1 MDPVPKLPAGTL
13 LAHGRSG
20 IDLDGAISAQ
30 LALGCAAFVLETTW
44 WTIFTLC
51 CIRVLPKLPAGTVIT
66 KNGAYC
72 SLEPANVA
80 HLTLG
85 CATFVL
91 ESSCYTV
98 FAPRCVRVIL
108 APKHPGGTVLAIDG
122 ASSPLVFTFRAGAAL
137 ASTSLVLELTSR
149 TLVALRLAVGI
160 DTLPGRALVALRC
173 PRAALILAPGAW
185 TARARRYVV
194 LILTWRT

>member
-30 LALGCAAFVLETTW
+30 LALGCAA
-44 WTIFTLC
+44 C
-51 CIRVLPKLPAGTVIT
+51 
-66 KNGAYC
+66 
-72 SLEPANVA
+72 
-80 HLTLG
+80 
-85 CATFVL
+85 VL

-108 APKHPGGTVLAIDG
+108 APKHPGATVLAIGG
-122 ASSPLVFTFRAGAAL
+122 ASSPLVFAFWAGAAL

-149 TLVALRLAVGI
+149 TLVA
-160 DTLPGRALVALRC
+160 
-173 PRAALILAPGAW
+173 
-185 TARARRYVV
+185 
-194 LILTWRT
+194 